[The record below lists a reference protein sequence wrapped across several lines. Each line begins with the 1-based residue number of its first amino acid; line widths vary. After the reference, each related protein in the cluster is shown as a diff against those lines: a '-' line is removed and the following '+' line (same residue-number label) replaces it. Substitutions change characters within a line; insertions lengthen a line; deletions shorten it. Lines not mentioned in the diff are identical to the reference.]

1 MAGASATA
9 GWRES
14 VALRGCGSRLG
25 GGNQPDIGTRGI
37 VASQRCNVNLGPRGA
52 SRIYLRNLR
61 LSIEGNQQES
71 ALRTGTG
78 AARTVS
84 GGDGNPL
91 QGLKGTSLRPLRL
104 QRFFALSRFL
114 EWADPLLLRH
124 RNGFATIPSFS
135 TRVLPQSPKPG
146 FRGPG
151 RGYQAAPQLPGTHRV
166 PCSPPPSSLPTL
178 VLRSPGPEYL

>member
-1 MAGASATA
+1 MLC
-9 GWRES
+9 ES
-14 VALRGCGSRLG
+14 R
-25 GGNQPDIGTRGI
+25 
-37 VASQRCNVNLGPRGA
+37 
-52 SRIYLRNLR
+52 
-61 LSIEGNQQES
+61 
-71 ALRTGTG
+71 
-78 AARTVS
+78 AARRQPHLPPEPEAFYRREPAGKRAQDRDRDGSVS

-91 QGLKGTSLRPLRL
+91 QGLKRTSLRPLRL

-135 TRVLPQSPKPG
+135 TGVLPQSPKPG

-166 PCSPPPSSLPTL
+166 PCSPPPASLPTL

>member
-1 MAGASATA
+1 MAGASAAA

-14 VALRGCGSRLG
+14 VALRGCGARVG

-37 VASQRCNVNLGPRGA
+37 VASQRCYVNLGPRGA

-71 ALRTGTG
+71 APRTGTG

-124 RNGFATIPSFS
+124 RNGFATIPSFF
-135 TRVLPQSPKPG
+135 TGVLPQSPKPG

-166 PCSPPPSSLPTL
+166 PCSPPPASLPTL